1 MNVPTEFSP
10 PVRTW
15 FADTFGDP
23 TPSAGPGMA
32 GHPTRRAH
40 ADSCSHRIGQD
51 PDRVP
56 VGIDDLFRELTGT
69 VATDAADEHS
79 SNGRAEGGGAWS
91 CLPVLAYAADSL
103 AHKESAVVETTT
115 PHGR

>member
-1 MNVPTEFSP
+1 MNVLSEFSP
-10 PVRTW
+10 PVQAW

-23 TPSAGPGMA
+23 TPPQALGWPPIQRGEHTLMLA
-32 GHPTRRAH
+32 PTGSGKTLTAFLW
-40 ADSCSHRIGQD
+40 
-51 PDRVP
+51 
-56 VGIDDLFRELTGT
+56 GIDDLFRELTGT

-79 SNGRAEGGGAWS
+79 SNGPAEGGGAWS